1 MDRPVKGSSASAHL
15 DMLRG
20 SAALLVAFQHVRLM
34 LIMNTDEVHGMKSWA
49 KAFYF
54 LTSLGPSAVMAFFV
68 LSGFLIGSSVIQ
80 NVRNSAW
87 SWGNYAAARLS
98 RIWVV
103 LIPALVAGAV
113 LDWAGT
119 HFVGSSIVYSTPHYG
134 VMLPESV
141 IANLSPKI
149 ALGNMLCLQEIFVPT
164 FGSNHPLWSL
174 ANEVWYYAIFP
185 LLILSLVKKASRL
198 KRFVYLVGAGT
209 IFLMLTPKIRWYFLV
224 WLMGAAIA
232 LAPRIGIRLW
242 HTRIVS
248 VSLVGWLAL
257 QSMKLVVVNGYISGA
272 LVALLVYCLIAQ
284 PEGAV
289 SAFYVG
295 LARRMSDLSY
305 TLYLTHIPFVVLVA
319 ALIVRRGPK
328 FHPDI
333 EGILA
338 SVALLAAAMIYAWMM
353 WLGFERHTVQVKRWL
368 RNQFRYANLPEVAVG
383 SH

>member
-1 MDRPVKGSSASAHL
+1 
-15 DMLRG
+15 
-20 SAALLVAFQHVRLM
+20 
-34 LIMNTDEVHGMKSWA
+34 
-49 KAFYF
+49 
-54 LTSLGPSAVMAFFV
+54 
-68 LSGFLIGSSVIQ
+68 
-80 NVRNSAW
+80 
-87 SWGNYAAARLS
+87 
-98 RIWVV
+98 
-103 LIPALVAGAV
+103 
-113 LDWAGT
+113 
-119 HFVGSSIVYSTPHYG
+119 
-134 VMLPESV
+134 
-141 IANLSPKI
+141 
-149 ALGNMLCLQEIFVPT
+149 
-164 FGSNHPLWSL
+164 
-174 ANEVWYYAIFP
+174 
-185 LLILSLVKKASRL
+185 
-198 KRFVYLVGAGT
+198 
-209 IFLMLTPKIRWYFLV
+209 
-224 WLMGAAIA
+224 
-232 LAPRIGIRLW
+232 
-242 HTRIVS
+242 
-248 VSLVGWLAL
+248 
-257 QSMKLVVVNGYISGA
+257 MKLVVVNGYISGA